1 MPGITQE
8 YHGNNWDGV
17 HKKIVFSAKR
27 QELFSSGKE
36 KKCIIIMGERQTFTT
51 PATLTKEGQSVKEAV
66 MMSKDC
72 GIVPQDKK

>member
-1 MPGITQE
+1 
-8 YHGNNWDGV
+8 
-17 HKKIVFSAKR
+17 
-27 QELFSSGKE
+27 
-36 KKCIIIMGERQTFTT
+36 MGERQTFTT